1 MIDIDSKEGELV
13 MLAIMIIVS
22 NTIIYFCEC
31 LGWSS
36 EDNHYFNSAFLLFFF
51 IINHTLE
58 RIRAGQKSQQEKL
71 DKIIKAQEGLKE
83 AQEELKKES
92 WEERRLAVK
101 HLAKFIKYE
110 HKTILEEIRGE
121 YKK

>member
-1 MIDIDSKEGELV
+1 MLRWLINVLCVILVVKGLEYFDVLSVDYHYISIICGYMYLDLSSDIDKV
-13 MLAIMIIVS
+13 IK
-22 NTIIYFCEC
+22 T
-31 LGWSS
+31 
-36 EDNHYFNSAFLLFFF
+36 
-51 IINHTLE
+51 
-58 RIRAGQKSQQEKL
+58 QQEKL
-71 DKIIKAQEGLKE
+71 DEIIKAQGELKE
-83 AQEELKKES
+83 SQGELKKES